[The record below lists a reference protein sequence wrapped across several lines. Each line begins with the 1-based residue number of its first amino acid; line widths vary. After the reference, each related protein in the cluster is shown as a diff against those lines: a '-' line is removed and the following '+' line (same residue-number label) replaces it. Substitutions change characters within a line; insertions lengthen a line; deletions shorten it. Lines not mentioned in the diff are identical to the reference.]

1 LPGRFARPPPK
12 IFEKGID
19 KAKNSCYNKEKNK
32 GENIMRFR
40 VVHPAY
46 MPTYFRTRRAAE
58 LFRQAVG
65 GTIERKIGD
74 GWFE

>member
-1 LPGRFARPPPK
+1 
-12 IFEKGID
+12 
-19 KAKNSCYNKEKNK
+19 
-32 GENIMRFR
+32 MRFR

-65 GTIERKIGD
+65 GIIERKIGD